1 MVVALLMLTAVVG
14 AFPTTAGAATT
25 PIPTFTAVP
34 TTPTSQPYG
43 SNDTDVATLAD
54 RGYVQEEF
62 LISGTASGAV
72 PYTTRMLVRR
82 PASPKDFSGTLI
94 AESIRSTGSRSMWGL
109 RDYIMRSGHAYVE
122 IGSNLG
128 AINNLVKPS
137 NATRYAALNMPEA
150 LNAPPVKAGVF
161 GHVQELIAQGGML
174 LKANP
179 SGGPFDGFEVRNVV
193 LAGCS
198 EQGLIIRQYMRD
210 SHPLY
215 RTAKGASI
223 YDGYFPAC
231 VADWPSNFILVND
244 VEFANFTPGP
254 IEVPVVNLTG
264 QMEVENYAEW
274 GRQFRR
280 PDGNTRKDKY
290 RIYEVAGM
298 GHGLSQSS
306 NVCAAGQQPSQ
317 FAAQYVSNNALD
329 RLIQWADK
337 GTEPPPGQ
345 SITTTTP
352 GGPLVTDAYGN
363 AKGGVRSYQVD
374 VPIADYNTGFGLCT
388 WQVPLEAATLESLY
402 RNQGQY
408 IAKVNRS
415 LRDLA
420 GTAGSSPRTPSQR
433 RRTPRPPPRP

>member
-1 MVVALLMLTAVVG
+1 VVD

-43 SNDTDVATLAD
+43 STDLDVANLASF
-54 RGYVQEEF
+54 GYVQEEF
-62 LISGTASGAV
+62 FITGTASGGI

-82 PASPKDFSGTLI
+82 PESPKDFSGTVI
-94 AESIRSTGSRSMWGL
+94 AESIRSTGTRSMWGL
-109 RDYIMRSGHAYVE
+109 RAYIMRSGHAYVE

-128 AINNLVKPS
+128 AINVLVKPS
-137 NATRYAALNMPEA
+137 NPDRYAALNMPDA
-150 LNAPPVKAGVF
+150 LNESPVKAGVF

-179 SGGPFDGFEVRNVV
+179 SGGPFDGFDVKNVI

-210 SHPLY
+210 AHPVY
-215 RTAKGASI
+215 RTAKGTSI

-231 VADWPSNFILVND
+231 VADWPQQVILVNG
-244 VEFANFTPGP
+244 VQLANFTPGP

-264 QMEVENYAEW
+264 QMEVENYDDW

-280 PDGNTRKDKY
+280 PDGNSRKDKY

-298 GHGLSQSS
+298 GHGISQSS

-317 FAAQYVSNNALD
+317 FTSQYVSNNALD
-329 RLIQWADK
+329 KLIQWVDK
-337 GTEPPPGQ
+337 GTVPPPGQ
-345 SITTTTP
+345 SISTTGR
-352 GGPLVTDAYGN
+352 GGPVVTDVYGN
-363 AKGGVRSYQVD
+363 AKGGVRSYQVE
-374 VPIADYNTGFGLCT
+374 VPVADYNTGFTLCT
-388 WQVPLEAATLESLY
+388 WQVPLSPETLASLY
-402 RNQGQY
+402 RNPGQY
-408 IAKVNRS
+408 ISQVNRS
-415 LRDLA
+415 LHDLA
-420 GTAGSSPRTPSQR
+420 RDGWILAEDAKSATNDAQVTAQSLN
-433 RRTPRPPPRP
+433 